1 MGRWEGIV
9 NARDMFWRSRETEC
23 VVKIRRPS
31 TSCWKTR
38 SEGAWGSCSQSMPPW
53 ILSCVGGGGEAY
65 SEDACAMG
73 VVTIGENDRNAAV
86 VQPVDTVDQVGFGG
100 LGFSR
105 LRFRLRFG

>member
-1 MGRWEGIV
+1 
-9 NARDMFWRSRETEC
+9 
-23 VVKIRRPS
+23 
-31 TSCWKTR
+31 
-38 SEGAWGSCSQSMPPW
+38 
-53 ILSCVGGGGEAY
+53 
-65 SEDACAMG
+65 MG

>member
-1 MGRWEGIV
+1 
-9 NARDMFWRSRETEC
+9 
-23 VVKIRRPS
+23 
-31 TSCWKTR
+31 
-38 SEGAWGSCSQSMPPW
+38 MPPW

-73 VVTIGENDRNAAV
+73 VVTIGEN